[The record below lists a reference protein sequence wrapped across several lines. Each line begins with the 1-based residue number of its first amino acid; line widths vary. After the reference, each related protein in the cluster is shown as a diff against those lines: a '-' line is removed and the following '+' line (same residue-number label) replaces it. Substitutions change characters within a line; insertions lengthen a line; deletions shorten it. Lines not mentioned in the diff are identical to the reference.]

1 MHFSSRVFAVATASL
16 MAVSSSL
23 STSVAAAAQRLAV
36 DLTGNWSFEVVTEN
50 GTGVSAVAMTQK
62 GDSLTGTYTS
72 GRMGTLPFKGVVKGQ
87 TFTFAANTGA
97 GATFTFSGVIVDADH
112 IKGELD
118 FGGQGGAAF
127 SGTRNP

>member
-16 MAVSSSL
+16 IAGSSVV
-23 STSVAAAAQRLAV
+23 STSVAAAAQRLV
-36 DLTGNWSFEVVTEN
+36 VELTGNWTFEVVTEN

-87 TFTFAANTGA
+87 TFTFATNTSG
-97 GATFTFSGVIVDADH
+97 GATFTFSGTIVDADH
-112 IKGELD
+112 IVGDLD
-118 FGGQGGAAF
+118 FGGQGSATF
-127 SGTRNP
+127 SGTRKK